1 MKKEKTVLVCITPQE
16 SSKQLVKSGK
26 ALAEKHG
33 AKLEVV
39 SVLPLCRDGAQF
51 RIEPDAIEKL
61 YQTAKNENG
70 EMAVYFSD
78 DPILTVAAHKA
89 KRKPMTLVVGFPGEK
104 SNNFISAIHLLLPD
118 IHISMVDG
126 GGTVYNILPYEAMQ
140 SIR

>member
-26 ALAEKHG
+26 VLAEKHG

-39 SVLPLCRDGAQF
+39 SVLPLCRDGGQF
-51 RIEPDAIEKL
+51 SIKPDVIENL

-78 DPILTVAAHKA
+78 DPILTVSAHIA
-89 KRKPMTLVVGFPGEK
+89 KRKPLTLVVGFPGEN

-118 IHISMVDG
+118 IPISMIDA
-126 GGTVYNILPYEAMQ
+126 GGTIYNILPYEAMQ
-140 SIR
+140 SIK

>member
-26 ALAEKHG
+26 ALADKHG

-39 SVLPLCRDGAQF
+39 SVLPLCQDEGQY

-61 YQTAKNENG
+61 YQTAASEKG
-70 EMAVYFSD
+70 EMAIYFSD
-78 DPILTVAAHKA
+78 DPTLTVVAHIA
-89 KRKPMTLVVGFPGEK
+89 KRKPITLVTGFPGEN

-118 IHISMVDG
+118 IPVSMVDSK
-126 GGTVYNILPYEAMQ
+126 GTIYNILPYEAMQ
-140 SIR
+140 NAR